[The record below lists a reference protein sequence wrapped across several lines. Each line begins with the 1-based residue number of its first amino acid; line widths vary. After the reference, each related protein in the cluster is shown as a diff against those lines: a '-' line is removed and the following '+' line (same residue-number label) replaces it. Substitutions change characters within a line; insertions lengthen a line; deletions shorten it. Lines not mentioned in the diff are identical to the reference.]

1 MYPNP
6 AKDKLNIECN
16 IKQNTEV
23 QVQIMDIQGKQI
35 KAQDFAMNK
44 GENQVSIDLSDVQ
57 KGIYFVRM
65 SSDGES
71 LSQKLVVE

>member
-1 MYPNP
+1 
-6 AKDKLNIECN
+6 
-16 IKQNTEV
+16 
-23 QVQIMDIQGKQI
+23 MDIQGKQI

-65 SSDGES
+65 TADGES